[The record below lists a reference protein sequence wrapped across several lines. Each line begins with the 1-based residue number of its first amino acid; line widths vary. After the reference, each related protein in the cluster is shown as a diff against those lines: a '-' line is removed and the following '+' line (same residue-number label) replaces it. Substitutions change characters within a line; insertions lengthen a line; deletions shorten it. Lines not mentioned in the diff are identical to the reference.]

1 MFEIGNSLREARL
14 RQGLDLAE
22 IEQATKIRS
31 RYLRALEEEQFEL
44 LPAQT
49 YVKGF
54 LKAYADQLGLD
65 GDLYVEEFNSRYA
78 TEEEPP
84 QQVRGGGAGGSW
96 AGPPRFL
103 SSAVL
108 IALTAIG
115 LATVLVVVAW
125 QVGATDEPDEIPGLP
140 PAAEPSTKQATQTA
154 QRQRSAKRASVA
166 RRIQLVA
173 VAARGN
179 CWLEIHPASQAGDPL
194 GDPLYEGTLEQG
206 RRTAPFTGRRLW
218 LNIGAPS
225 NVVIRVNGRRVK
237 LPGSATPRAV
247 VVSRRGVVPA
257 GI

>member
-54 LKAYADQLGLD
+54 LKSYADQLGLD

-78 TEEEPP
+78 TEEEPAHP
-84 QQVRGGGAGGSW
+84 TRGGGGSW
-96 AGPPRFL
+96 PGPVRFQ

-108 IALTAIG
+108 ISLTAIG
-115 LATVLVVVAW
+115 LAAALVVVAW
-125 QVGATDEPDEIPGLP
+125 RFGAADEPEDIPGLP
-140 PAAEPSTKQATQTA
+140 PAAEQSTKQTTKA
-154 QRQRSAKRASVA
+154 QRQQRSARPAAPA
-166 RRIQLVA
+166 RRIRLVA

-179 CWLEIHPASQAGDPL
+179 CWLEIHRGSEAGPL
-194 GDPLYEGTLEQG
+194 LYEGTLLQG
-206 RRTAPFTGRRLW
+206 RSTSPFTGKQLW
-218 LNIGAPS
+218 VNVGAPS
-225 NVVIRVNGRRVK
+225 NVVINVNGERRR
-237 LPGSATPRAV
+237 LPGTDVPREI
-247 VVSRRGVVPA
+247 VVSRK
-257 GI
+257 GISLAST

>member
-78 TEEEPP
+78 IGEEEPAP
-84 QQVRGGGAGGSW
+84 RGRSTWPGAG
-96 AGPPRFL
+96 RFQ

-108 IALTAIG
+108 ISLTAIG
-115 LATVLVVVAW
+115 LATALVVVAW
-125 QVGATDEPDEIPGLP
+125 RFGATDEPADIPGV
-140 PAAEPSTKQATQTA
+140 PAAAEQSEKQTTRTQR
-154 QRQRSAKRASVA
+154 RQRAQPVSAA
-166 RRIQLVA
+166 RGKIQLIA

-179 CWLEIHPASQAGDPL
+179 CWLEIHRGSEAGPL
-194 GDPLYEGTLEQG
+194 LYEGTLLQG
-206 RRTAPFTGRRLW
+206 RSTAAFTGRRLW
-218 LNIGAPS
+218 VNVGAPS
-225 NVVIRVNGRRVK
+225 NVVIKVNGERRRV
-237 LPGSATPRAV
+237 PGTSVPREV
-247 VVSRRGVVPA
+247 VVSRK
-257 GI
+257 GISLARS